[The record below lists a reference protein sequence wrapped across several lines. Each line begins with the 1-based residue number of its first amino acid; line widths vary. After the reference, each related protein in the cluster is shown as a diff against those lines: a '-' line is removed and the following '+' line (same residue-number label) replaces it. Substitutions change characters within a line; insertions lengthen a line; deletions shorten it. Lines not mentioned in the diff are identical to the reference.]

1 MPLTAAEGHDL
12 EGMDKLSQGTQLD
25 DLELQLGA
33 KVSSTT
39 IATVVRAVDLLMY
52 FKDAPTRDL
61 GVSEIAD
68 GLGMSKA
75 ATHRMLAS
83 LRVRGL
89 IELDETT
96 RRYTLGIGI
105 MQLGLA
111 YMDQIDIRRMAH
123 PELVRLSNR
132 TNETATLSVRVDQR
146 RRIYVDEVVPRR
158 EVIMSV
164 SLGIPYPLHAGGS
177 SKAFL
182 AFYTEEEVDRYLDS
196 ALEAVTDGTITD
208 TAALLKELRLV
219 RERGW
224 ARSIGER
231 RSGAA
236 SVAAPVFD
244 HNGKVAAVISVCGP
258 KERFE
263 AEFDACRD
271 ALLETTARLSM
282 RLGWAPGRA
291 SEVTAR

>member
-1 MPLTAAEGHDL
+1 MTQSAQWADADL
-12 EGMDKLSQGTQLD
+12 RI
-25 DLELQLGA
+25 GA
-33 KVSSTT
+33 KVSSAT
-39 IATVVRAVDLLMY
+39 IATVVRAVDVLMY

-75 ATHRMLAS
+75 AVHRMLAS

-96 RRYTLGIGI
+96 RRYSLGVGI

-111 YMDQIDIRRMAH
+111 YLERVDIRRMAH

-146 RRIYVDEVVPRR
+146 TRVYVDQVLPRR

-164 SLGIPYPLHAGGS
+164 SLGVPYPLHAGAS

-182 AFYTEEEVDRYLDS
+182 AFFTEEEIDRYLDNS
-196 ALEAVTDGTITD
+196 LEAVTDGTITD
-208 TAALLKELRLV
+208 TVALLKELKLV

-224 ARSIGER
+224 ARSAGER
-231 RSGAA
+231 KSGAM

-244 HNGKVAAVISVCGP
+244 HDGKVAAVVSVCGP

-263 AEFDACRD
+263 VGFDDCRD
-271 ALLETTARLSM
+271 ALLETAARLSA
-282 RLGWAPGRA
+282 RLGWVPGRPD
-291 SEVTAR
+291 E

>member
-1 MPLTAAEGHDL
+1 MPQETELADL
-12 EGMDKLSQGTQLD
+12 EQQN
-25 DLELQLGA
+25 GA
-33 KVSSTT
+33 KVSSAT
-39 IATVVRAVDLLMY
+39 ISTVVRAVDVLMY

-61 GVSEIAD
+61 GVSEIAE

-75 ATHRMLAS
+75 AVHRMLAS

-96 RRYTLGIGI
+96 RRYSLGIGI

-111 YMDQIDIRRMAH
+111 YMERIDIRRMAH

-132 TNETATLSVRVDQR
+132 TNETATLSVRVDKR
-146 RRIYVDEVVPRR
+146 SRVYVDQVLPRR

-164 SLGIPYPLHAGGS
+164 TQGVSYPLHAGAS
-177 SKAFL
+177 SKVFL
-182 AFYTEEEVDRYLDS
+182 AYFSEEELDRYLDS
-196 ALEAVTDGTITD
+196 SLEALTDGTITD
-208 TAALLKELRLV
+208 TAALIKELKVV
-219 RERGW
+219 REQGW

-231 RSGAA
+231 KSGAA

-244 HNGKVAAVISVCGP
+244 HTGKVVAAVSVCGP

-263 AEFDACRD
+263 TVVDDCRD
-271 ALLETTARLSM
+271 ALLETTARLSA
-282 RLGWAPGRA
+282 RLGWVPDR
-291 SEVTAR
+291 S

>member
-1 MPLTAAEGHDL
+1 M
-12 EGMDKLSQGTQLD
+12 
-25 DLELQLGA
+25 GA
-33 KVSSTT
+33 QVSSAT
-39 IATVVRAVDLLMY
+39 IATVVRAADLLMY

-96 RRYTLGIGI
+96 RRYSLGIGI

-111 YMDQIDIRRMAH
+111 YMEHIDIRRMAH

-164 SLGIPYPLHAGGS
+164 SLGTPYPLHAGAS

-182 AFYTEEEVDRYLDS
+182 AFFTEDGIDRYLEN
-196 ALEAVTDGTITD
+196 ALEPVTDGTITD
-208 TAALLKELRLV
+208 TAALLKELRVV

-224 ARSIGER
+224 ARSTGER

-244 HNGKVAAVISVCGP
+244 HKGAVTAVISVCGP

-263 AEFDACRD
+263 SEFDDCRD
-271 ALLETTARLSM
+271 ALLESTARLSA
-282 RLGWAPGRA
+282 RLGWEPGRT
-291 SEVTAR
+291 ER